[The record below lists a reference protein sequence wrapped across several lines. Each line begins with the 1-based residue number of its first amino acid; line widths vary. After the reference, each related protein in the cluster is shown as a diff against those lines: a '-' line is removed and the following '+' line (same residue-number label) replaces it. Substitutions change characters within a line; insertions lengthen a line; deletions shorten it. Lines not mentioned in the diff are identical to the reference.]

1 MQLNRDYKLLSISG
15 WACYSCKGHHY
26 WEGYTKLQEG
36 KSRLPAVRGNDGR
49 WVCAVLRSS
58 PLTDSGK
65 QESMLLS
72 RVTTTFPLNMW
83 VVVQCI
89 LLTLVIL
96 WAALW
101 CNYNVFNVDSLNLF
115 ASCLTPTS
123 WQKQK
128 ESKRL
133 GTKRQFLHNAIMIHR
148 PPNFWLVIQK

>member
-58 PLTDSGK
+58 PLTHSGK

-101 CNYNVFNVDSLNLF
+101 CNYNVFNVDSLHVWLQRLDKNKKRANVSEQKDNF
-115 ASCLTPTS
+115 CLMLS
-123 WQKQK
+123 WF
-128 ESKRL
+128 
-133 GTKRQFLHNAIMIHR
+133 TDRQISG
-148 PPNFWLVIQK
+148 